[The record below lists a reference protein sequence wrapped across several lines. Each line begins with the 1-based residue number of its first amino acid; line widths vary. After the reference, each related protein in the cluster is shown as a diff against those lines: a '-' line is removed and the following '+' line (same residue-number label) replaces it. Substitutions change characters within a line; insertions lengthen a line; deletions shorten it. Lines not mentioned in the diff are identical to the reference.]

1 MATTTEVMGSPVLA
15 QLRKQYGDSL
25 NLPVLVPNDKGMQS
39 FLKLLA
45 SLSPASTASPP
56 STTHPVSNIAIN
68 DRVSNEIAIFI
79 SASESFSK
87 ANLNATIE
95 QSLAN
100 LQPVVALAKSL
111 DIRVRG
117 YVSVVIGC
125 PFEGAIAPEQVTKV
139 VRELMKMGLYEISLG
154 DTVGVGTPESWGRLI
169 DELKKE
175 KIEMGYLA
183 VSFRRLFPRR
193 SSADS
198 LCIQQAHCHDSF
210 GTGIANILSLVKVR
224 LVLKSHASSDPLAC
238 SSAFAQ
244 STRRSQDSADVL
256 TRPERPETSQ
266 QKMSSTP

>member
-39 FLKLLA
+39 FLNLLA
-45 SLSPASTASPP
+45 SLLPASTS
-56 STTHPVSNIAIN
+56 STTAHPVSNIAIN

-100 LQPVVALAKSL
+100 LQPVVKLAKSL

-139 VRELMKMGLYEISLG
+139 VRELMKMGVYEISLG
-154 DTVGVGTPESWGRLI
+154 DTIGVGTPESWGRLM
-169 DELKKE
+169 DVLKKE
-175 KIEMGYLA
+175 DIDIGYLA
-183 VSFRRLFPRR
+183 VSF
-193 SSADS
+193 
-198 LCIQQAHCHDSF
+198 
-210 GTGIANILSLVKVR
+210 V
-224 LVLKSHASSDPLAC
+224 PLRT
-238 SSAFAQ
+238 Q
-244 STRRSQDSADVL
+244 TLD
-256 TRPERPETSQ
+256 
-266 QKMSSTP
+266 